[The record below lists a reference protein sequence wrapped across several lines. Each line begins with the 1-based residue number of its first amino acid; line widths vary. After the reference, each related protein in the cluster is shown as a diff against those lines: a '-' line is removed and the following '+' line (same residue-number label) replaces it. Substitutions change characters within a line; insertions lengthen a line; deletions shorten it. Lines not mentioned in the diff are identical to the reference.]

1 MTAQINLFQNFFI
14 EALKNAKLEGRDFF
28 DVLIIAFL
36 VYVAIKLLRET
47 HSISVF
53 AGVLTLLGFYGA
65 AQLFDLPL
73 TSLILRSF
81 FGIFFII
88 IAIIFQRELRRFFS
102 AFGLFGVA
110 HRFMPPSEMTIE
122 IVSRSVGRMSDEKIG
137 ALIIFPGKEQI
148 DRHLEGGYRLNG
160 EISEPLLMSIF
171 DKTSPGHDG
180 ATIIDNNRIRKFA
193 VHLPLAEQFEKVRNF
208 GLRHRAAL
216 GLSERSD
223 ALTVV
228 VSEESGI
235 IRIAQNGKLWRIDDE
250 DDLRTRLENFYREKF
265 PRLNLANL
273 FKWMTKNI
281 FLLALSFM
289 MAWGVFSLVNSKFAY
304 VQRNFLVTPE
314 FVNIPEDVVINSI
327 VPQGITVTLRA
338 RGSDFEVFKPE
349 SLRLSVDIGSIP
361 TIAKAGKHRVA
372 IDVKNVSTPFKF
384 SVVKID
390 PLSIEI
396 KTVKPPQP
404 TPTPTPAPQK

>member
-1 MTAQINLFQNFFI
+1 MTAQIDLLQNFFI
-14 EALKNAKLEGRDFF
+14 EALKNAKLGGRDFF

-47 HSISVF
+47 HSVSVF

-102 AFGLFGVA
+102 AFGLLGVA
-110 HRFMPPSEMTIE
+110 RRFIPPSEMTIE
-122 IVSRSVGRMSDEKIG
+122 TVARSIGKMSAEKIG
-137 ALIIFPGKEQI
+137 ALVIFPGKEQI

-180 ATIIDNNRIRKFA
+180 ATIIENNRVRKFA
-193 VHLPLAEQFEKVRNF
+193 VHLPLAEQLEKVRHF

-223 ALTVV
+223 ALIIV

-235 IRIAQNGKLWRIDDE
+235 IRIAQNGKLEKIGDE
-250 DDLRTRLENFYREKF
+250 SEMKKRLEIFYREKF

-273 FKWMTKNI
+273 SKWLTRNI
-281 FLLALSFM
+281 FLLAISFLI
-289 MAWGVFSLVNSKFAY
+289 AWGAFSLVNSKFAY

-314 FVNIPEDVVINSI
+314 FIDIPADITINSV
-327 VPQGITVTLRA
+327 VPQGITITLKG

-349 SLRLSVDIGSIP
+349 SLRLPIDVGSIP
-361 TIAKAGKHRVA
+361 NVVKPGKHRVS
-372 IDVKNVSTPFKF
+372 IVTEDISLPFKL
-384 SVVKID
+384 SVVKIE
-390 PLSIEI
+390 PISIEI
-396 KTVKPPQP
+396 RTAKSSPSVV
-404 TPTPTPAPQK
+404 PAP